1 MSDLRQTKIANKC
14 FVMVLFLVA
23 SLKESNPSC
32 EDNRIE
38 MSVPNLLSSQNVT
51 YCGKYVM

>member
-1 MSDLRQTKIANKC
+1 MSDLGQTKIANKC

-23 SLKESNPSC
+23 SLKESNSSC

-51 YCGKYVM
+51 YCGK